1 MTALYKRR
9 LIRKREQKKSGK
21 GVPQLG
27 EQALQTV
34 APLVIPY
41 EYGSNQ
47 KLMELPTDKEINV
60 LDLAGLYFDH
70 GVDIGSIF
78 EMAPVVGGYDKFE
91 MGQPLWDPVNY
102 DQLGTQMYLLNKWYI
117 EACKDGKMSICVQIR
132 DEHRFRG
139 TDIMF
144 AEFPEL
150 HQLCHMR
157 DLDKTLISC
166 YCL

>member
-1 MTALYKRR
+1 
-9 LIRKREQKKSGK
+9 
-21 GVPQLG
+21 
-27 EQALQTV
+27 
-34 APLVIPY
+34 
-41 EYGSNQ
+41 
-47 KLMELPTDKEINV
+47 MELPTDKEINV
-60 LDLAGLYFDH
+60 LDLAGLYLDH

-102 DQLGTQMYLLNKWYI
+102 DHLGTQMYLLNKWYI

-132 DEHRFRG
+132 DEHWFRG

-144 AEFPEL
+144 VEFPEL

-157 DLDKTLISC
+157 DLDKTLISF